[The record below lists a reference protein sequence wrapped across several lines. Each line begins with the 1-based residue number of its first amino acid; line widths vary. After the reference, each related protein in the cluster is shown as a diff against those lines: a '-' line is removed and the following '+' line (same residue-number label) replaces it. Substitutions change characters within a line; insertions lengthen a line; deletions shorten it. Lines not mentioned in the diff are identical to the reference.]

1 MIKTREVFYIAVTGV
16 LLVLFG
22 GCATTGKS
30 ASTKPVNNSQC
41 MQEGVV
47 AASWICKPQ
56 IIDGYA
62 SLGVAQNYKANP
74 DQTIREAIINGRME
88 IVKQLQSQVKD
99 KINNFSSITEISSKE
114 KTDNLYASIAEEIKP
129 MNITIDK
136 EMKFWISPS
145 GKLYVHVIAPKSTS
159 DEEIKRAAKRS
170 YLNENVMWLSF
181 ESKEAFKNLEKEFG
195 VTMPTQVQQRV
206 NVAEMLWTENVT
218 QSSVGRN
225 RKK

>member
-1 MIKTREVFYIAVTGV
+1 MIKTREVFYIAVTGI

-22 GCATTGKS
+22 GCATKS
-30 ASTKPVNNSQC
+30 ISAGTKPVNNSQC

-47 AASWICKPQ
+47 VPSWICKPQ
-56 IIDGYA
+56 ITNGYA

-74 DQTIREAIINGRME
+74 DQTIKEAIINGRKE

-99 KINNFSSITEISSKE
+99 KINNFSRKTEISSKE
-114 KTDNLYASIAEEIKP
+114 KADNLYVSISEEIKP

-136 EMKFWISPS
+136 EMKFWVSPG

-170 YLNENVMWLSF
+170 YSNENVMWLSF
-181 ESKEAFKNLEKEFG
+181 ESKEAFNNLEKEFG
-195 VTMPTQVQQRV
+195 VTMPIQVQQRV

-218 QSSVGRN
+218 QSMVGRN
-225 RKK
+225 KKK